1 MIEKQRNKGF
11 YISNWYAV
19 TKPFK
24 QLFQEYVAAI
34 PNHLVSWG
42 IFSLWSLSMFGELQ
56 QKTKRCAAASYTCMQ
71 DGLFQ
76 LSSPHVSNRK

>member
-1 MIEKQRNKGF
+1 MLHVKQSGTFGTQKAQHLLEHPTQPSCILLTKVKSITNTVMIEKQRNKGF

-42 IFSLWSLSMFGELQ
+42 IFSL
-56 QKTKRCAAASYTCMQ
+56 
-71 DGLFQ
+71 
-76 LSSPHVSNRK
+76 